1 MRHFKIRHS
10 SFASIFG
17 AVTFVFG
24 MILGPVHGSAAISP
38 AVRLTATY
46 LAAGEKMLGT
56 IVLDDRVSA
65 PTGAILRI
73 TEFRQ
78 LDISASEATKLGASS
93 CIILERP
100 VTDAGA
106 NDELKFDIDA
116 ADMLVGTIRVQAEII
131 QPSQHGAVAS
141 AWAEPITVGLRN
153 RVSLAGTWDVGKIE
167 PYDYP
172 AKNRPKGWKPPEVK
186 DVTLPGALTRDEWF
200 RGWITVRRDVKW
212 EPVANLKPRFIR
224 MSGLADSALVSVD
237 GVALPETRPIEDMA
251 VLSHW
256 IEFHSAF
263 KGEANANT
271 RLLFLDLLP
280 QGPVKLALTAAPHDN
295 GKASIQMRIR
305 GTSGMFRPRPVMGVI
320 GDLYLEMTPSVYV
333 RDISFDTDK
342 PGENRR
348 FKFQLKIENET
359 GSEFHGNL
367 RGVFGRYDGKIAYT
381 GNCPAY
387 GSENQAVV
395 LKPGE
400 NVVEIVREE
409 KPRFDTCRATFLLV
423 DSGNKI
429 IDGDSI
435 NFHTVTMEI
444 RDRRDF
450 YLNNERFIVKGQ
462 GSSGDAPHKRWQ
474 LRLMGGNAFRGP
486 TDPDQINL
494 YESEGLLTS
503 CGPLVASVEKCTFYN
518 PNDTSNIFKA
528 VKGYTSALSDC
539 PGVIIWEATNELH
552 GDPEEARVAILDAFH
567 KLDPYHRPVL
577 ATKGGGEWEADARDG
592 RVKGVDIVGC
602 QYLLS
607 KEEVDS
613 LTSAVTEQPIMS
625 TEVNWNDISFS
636 RDKLWQYWLDKGI
649 TGSLL
654 FDYSGSALDQPAPL
668 VPPPDT
674 LVDFRLIRKGNR
686 DMYQDL
692 VATAVRQPDGKVLVK
707 LGNQMPY
714 TLHGITVRA
723 KEVGRFDLPDLA
735 PGAAATILIPREQS
749 PAPHEPAIVR
759 AEYFTHGG
767 LPHVAILTPTVTD
780 FVGHALKGDAK

>member
-1 MRHFKIRHS
+1 MQQPRKRH
-10 SFASIFG
+10 ASTATFPG
-17 AVTFVFG
+17 AIGFLTTTLLISLNG
-24 MILGPVHGSAAISP
+24 LAAITP
-38 AVRLTATY
+38 TVKLPATY
-46 LAAGEKMLGT
+46 LAAGEKMPGAV
-56 IVLDDRVSA
+56 VLDDRAAA
-65 PTGAILRI
+65 PAGAILRV

-78 LDISASEATKLGASS
+78 LDVSSSESNNPGASS
-93 CIILERP
+93 RIILERP
-100 VTDAGA
+100 VTDPGA
-106 NDELKFDIDA
+106 NGELKFDVDS
-116 ADMLVGTIRVQAEII
+116 ADMLVGTIHIKAEII
-131 QPSQHGAVAS
+131 QPSQHGPVAS
-141 AWAEPITVGLRN
+141 AWADPIAVGVRK
-153 RVSLAGTWDVGKIE
+153 RVSLAGTWDVGKVE
-167 PYDYP
+167 PYDYQ
-172 AKNRPKGWKPPEVK
+172 AKNRPK
-186 DVTLPGALTRDEWF
+186 DEYF

-212 EPVANLKPRFIR
+212 APDGKLKPRFIR
-224 MSGLADSALVSVD
+224 MSGVADSALVSVD
-237 GVALPETRPIEDMA
+237 GVALPETRPIEEMA

-280 QGPVKLALTAAPHDN
+280 QGPVKLALPATPHDD

-305 GTSGMFRPRPVMGVI
+305 GTSGMFRPRPVMGVV
-320 GDLYLEMTPSVYV
+320 GDLHLEMTPPVYV
-333 RDISFDTDK
+333 KDISFDTDK

-359 GSEFHGNL
+359 RSEFHASL
-367 RGVFGRYDGKIAYT
+367 RSVYGRYDGKIAYT
-381 GNCPAY
+381 GNCPAF
-387 GSENQAVV
+387 GNADQAVV

-400 NVVEIVREE
+400 NVIEVLREE

-636 RDKLWQYWLDKGI
+636 RDNLWQYWLDKGV

-668 VPPPDT
+668 IPPPDT
-674 LVDFRLIRKGNR
+674 LVDYRLIRKGNR
-686 DMYQDL
+686 DRYQDL

-714 TLHGITVRA
+714 ALHGITVRV

-735 PGAAATILIPREQS
+735 PGAAATILIPKEQS
-749 PAPHEPAIVR
+749 PALHEPAIVR
-759 AEYFTHGG
+759 AEYVTHGG
-767 LPHVAILTPTVTD
+767 LPHVAILTPTVTE
-780 FVGHALKGDAK
+780 FVVHALKGNAK